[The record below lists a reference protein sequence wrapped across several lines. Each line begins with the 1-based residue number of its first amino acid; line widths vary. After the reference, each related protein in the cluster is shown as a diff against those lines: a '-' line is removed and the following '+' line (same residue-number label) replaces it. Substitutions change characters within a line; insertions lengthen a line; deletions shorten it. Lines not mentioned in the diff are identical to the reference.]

1 MKCHV
6 CGATLERHT
15 TSLPFKRDENCIV
28 IVRSLPVLQCCNC
41 SEYLLEDSVMAW
53 VDKIL
58 ADVDPSAEL
67 EIISYAA

>member
-6 CGATLERHT
+6 CGAALEHQT

-28 IVRSLPVLQCCNC
+28 IVRSLPVLQCSNC
-41 SEYLLEDSVMAW
+41 SEYILDDTVMEW
-53 VDKIL
+53 VENVL
-58 ADVDPSAEL
+58 TSVDPSAEL